1 MMEAAAAG
9 RNRPCSGRRFVSQAL
24 VGFGLLPRTAGGL
37 PLLPSTP
44 VVAFGPAPM
53 LLVAAVST
61 ASATTSRPYPRQVRQ
76 QQRQRGSGRRVFASV
91 QMSGGETP
99 YSRAGFL
106 KNGLAV
112 LLGTVAVASASPV
125 VAEDFFSD
133 ELDEETKE
141 KITQALMEALEG
153 MEGIELSPGEGGG
166 GKAAAAPPKDVLK
179 ASADVLP
186 HRTPFE
192 MEYELFKRGM
202 ELEESDNYLGAEK
215 QWTEIIENFNSPNF
229 RSTNPGNKVLLA
241 RAYNNRGNT
250 RLSLQKTREAILDY
264 SESIDLVPEKGE
276 FWLARG
282 VAFEDMADRKVLALA
297 DRNVEVA
304 RTFYES
310 ALADYDH
317 AVVLDPQD
325 PRVYVSRG
333 DANTLL
339 GQGRNALDNYARAVS
354 LSPMTPEF
362 RAKVALAEL
371 QLGHKQRG
379 AFLIGQLLQR
389 YPSYP
394 EMLLAGA
401 AVAWGDGDLVE
412 SQQMYAEAVRLDE
425 RLMDED
431 FIWLILRWPEQ
442 PLGMVKAIRSASS
455 APKGSGLEALGLKSL
470 LSVPR
475 EVI

>member
-1 MMEAAAAG
+1 M
-9 RNRPCSGRRFVSQAL
+9 
-24 VGFGLLPRTAGGL
+24 
-37 PLLPSTP
+37 
-44 VVAFGPAPM
+44 
-53 LLVAAVST
+53 
-61 ASATTSRPYPRQVRQ
+61 
-76 QQRQRGSGRRVFASV
+76 RGE
-91 QMSGGETP
+91 ETP
-99 YSRAGFL
+99 CNRAGFL
-106 KNGLAV
+106 QNGLA
-112 LLGTVAVASASPV
+112 LLVGSVAVASASPA
-125 VAEDFFSD
+125 VAETESD
-133 ELDEETKE
+133 ELDEETKQ

-153 MEGIELSPGEGGG
+153 MEGMELTPGGG
-166 GKAAAAPPKDVLK
+166 AQSKDVLK
-179 ASADVLP
+179 ASSDVLP
-186 HRTPFE
+186 NRSPFE
-192 MEYELFKRGM
+192 MQYELFKRGM
-202 ELEESDNYLGAEK
+202 ELEDDDDFVGAER

-229 RSTNPGNKVLLA
+229 RATNPGNKVLLA
-241 RAYNNRGNT
+241 RAYSNRGNT

-282 VAFEDMADRKVLALA
+282 VAFEDMADRKVLARA

-339 GQGRNALDNYARAVS
+339 GQGRDALDNYIRAVN

-371 QLGHKQRG
+371 QVGHKQKG
-379 AFLIGQLLQR
+379 AQLIGQLLRR

-394 EMLLAGA
+394 EMLLAA
-401 AVAWGDGDLVE
+401 ASVAWGDGELVE
-412 SQQMYAEAVRLDE
+412 SQEMFAEAIRLDQ
-425 RLMDED
+425 RLMDENY
-431 FIWLILRWPEQ
+431 IWLILRWPEQ
-442 PLGMVKAIRSASS
+442 PLSMVKALRSASS
-455 APKGSGLEALGLKSL
+455 APKGSGLEALGLKTL
-470 LSVPR
+470 LSMPR